1 MYGDKIVE
9 KNNYSKQ
16 CISHN

>member
-9 KNNYSKQ
+9 KNNYPKQ